1 MCVFRKIRMMRLERE
16 LEYVRNDRDRN
27 ELYLK
32 RILKE
37 VDQKVIAH
45 AMPVIRGSSRI

>member
-1 MCVFRKIRMMRLERE
+1 MMNLERE
-16 LEYVRNDRDRN
+16 LEYVRSERDRN

-37 VDQKVIAH
+37 VDQKVHFATTS
-45 AMPVIRGSSRI
+45 V